1 MKKLPL
7 ILLATC
13 VAAAPLAVFAQEA
26 PAAKPAAARAKFL
39 TAADY
44 PPDQLLPAPPKD
56 GSPKALAELA
66 EVRAF
71 DHNRTPSELAQARHD
86 DQTENATAFA
96 EAMGPGFDLTKLPAT
111 AKLMADVQVE
121 EKAAAK
127 AAKDHFLR
135 NRPWVIDTA
144 LQSCSK
150 EDAPQS
156 SYPSGHSTMGFS
168 MAVILARL
176 EPAKAPAIMARAAEY
191 ADNRLVCGMH
201 YRSDVVAGQALG
213 TAVALKLLDL
223 PAFRMEMDAAAQEL
237 AKAGV

>member
-1 MKKLPL
+1 MKRFTLA
-7 ILLATC
+7 LLAAC
-13 VAAAPLAVFAQEA
+13 AVAAPVAVSAQA
-26 PAAKPAAARAKFL
+26 PAAKPAAAAPKFL

-44 PPDQLLPAPPKD
+44 APDQILPAPPKD
-56 GSPKALAELA
+56 GSPKAMAELA
-66 EVRAF
+66 EVQALERS
-71 DHNRTPSELAQARHD
+71 RTPAELARAKHD
-86 DQTENATAFA
+86 DETENATVFA
-96 EAMGPGFDLTKLPAT
+96 EVIGPGFDLTKLPAT
-111 AKLMADVQVE
+111 AKLLADVQVE

-135 NRPWVIDTA
+135 NRPWIIDNA
-144 LQSCSK
+144 LQSCAK
-150 EDAPQS
+150 GDAPQS

-176 EPAKAPAIMARAAEY
+176 EPAKAPALMARAAEY

-201 YRSDVVAGQALG
+201 FRSDVVAGQALG

-223 PAFRMEMDAAAQEL
+223 PAFRAEMDAAAQEL

>member
-1 MKKLPL
+1 MKNLSL
-7 ILLATC
+7 ILLAAC
-13 VAAAPLAVFAQEA
+13 AVAAPLAVFAQA
-26 PAAKPAAARAKFL
+26 PAAKPAAAKPKFL

-44 PPDQLLPAPPKD
+44 APDQLLPAPPKD

-96 EAMGPGFDLTKLPAT
+96 DVLGPSFDLAKLPAT
-111 AKLMADVQVE
+111 ARLMADVQVE

-135 NRPWVIDTA
+135 NRPWVVDPA

-213 TAVALKLLDL
+213 TAVALKLLDV
-223 PAFRMEMDAAAQEL
+223 PAFRVEMDAAAQEL